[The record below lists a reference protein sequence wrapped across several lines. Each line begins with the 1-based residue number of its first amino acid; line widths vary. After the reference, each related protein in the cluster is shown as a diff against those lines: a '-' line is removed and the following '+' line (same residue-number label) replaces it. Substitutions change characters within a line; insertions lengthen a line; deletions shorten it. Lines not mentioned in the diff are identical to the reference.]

1 MTSFGAILDANV
13 LIMAGPRDTLLRAAA
28 AGLYRPYWSEEI
40 LREVRRNLID
50 ILTTRG
56 NPNPT
61 AAAEHLI
68 DTIREEFP
76 EALVE
81 GYEALIPAMTND
93 ESDRHVLAAAVIA
106 QAQAIVTE
114 NLKDFPDGALRPYRV
129 EAQSPDTFLV
139 DLFDL
144 YPGRIVRILTEQGAG
159 RREQYTLGQVI
170 TGLEPQLPNFAKAVR
185 DFCT

>member
-81 GYEALIPAMTND
+81 GYEALIPIRDTIEVCDHRLVVHPRIDDRKGCRWIASPREVETRQP
-93 ESDRHVLAAAVIA
+93 ESWPRASVAVPA
-106 QAQAIVTE
+106 SGYAVTE
-114 NLKDFPDGALRPYRV
+114 GGKSVQSATDTAVRRPR
-129 EAQSPDTFLV
+129 ERLA
-139 DLFDL
+139 
-144 YPGRIVRILTEQGAG
+144 GAG
-159 RREQYTLGQVI
+159 PKRQIPPAR
-170 TGLEPQLPNFAKAVR
+170 
-185 DFCT
+185 C

>member
-13 LIMAGPRDTLLRAAA
+13 LIMAGPCDTLLRAAA

-81 GYEALIPAMTND
+81 GYEALIPIRDTIEVCD
-93 ESDRHVLAAAVIA
+93 HRLVVHPRIDDR
-106 QAQAIVTE
+106 
-114 NLKDFPDGALRPYRV
+114 KGCR
-129 EAQSPDTFLV
+129 
-139 DLFDL
+139 
-144 YPGRIVRILTEQGAG
+144 
-159 RREQYTLGQVI
+159 
-170 TGLEPQLPNFAKAVR
+170 
-185 DFCT
+185 

>member
-40 LREVRRNLID
+40 LCEVRRNLIN
-50 ILTTRG
+50 ILTNKGRSNATE
-56 NPNPT
+56 
-61 AAAEHLI
+61 AAEHLI
-68 DTIREEFP
+68 NTIRQEFP

-81 GYEALIPAMTND
+81 GYEALIPVMTND
-93 ESDRHVLAAAVIA
+93 ENDRHVLAAAVIA
-106 QAQAIVTE
+106 QAQVIVTE
-114 NLKDFPDGALRPYRV
+114 NLRDFPDEALRLYRV

-139 DLFDL
+139 NLFDL
-144 YPGRIVRILTEQGAG
+144 HRERIVHILTEQGVD

-170 TGLEPQLPNFAKAVR
+170 TSLEPQLPNFAQAVR